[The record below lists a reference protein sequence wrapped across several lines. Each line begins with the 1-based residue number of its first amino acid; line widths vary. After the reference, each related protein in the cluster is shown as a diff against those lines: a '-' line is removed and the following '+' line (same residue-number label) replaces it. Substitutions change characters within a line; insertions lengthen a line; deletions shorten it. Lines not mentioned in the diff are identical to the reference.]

1 MTPADLVAIDPRE
14 LDALTDEELGARLA
28 PLVPAARAEFAG
40 KGEETIKLTT
50 GGRVTA
56 KTVARDV
63 NILQNL
69 IRANSMQQTNPS
81 LPSDIIAP
89 PTNRK

>member
-1 MTPADLVAIDPRE
+1 MAIDPKE
-14 LDALTDEELGARLA
+14 LDALTDEQLGARLA

-69 IRANSMQQTNPS
+69 IRANSMQQANPN